1 MSKGFKTVA
10 DSQVTMT
17 ELMTPDKANFGGK
30 IHGGHLLSLL
40 DKVAYVCS
48 GKHADGYCVTISV
61 DTVDFLHPIEVGD
74 LVHFHASINYTGT
87 TSMVVGIKVVSEN
100 LHAKS
105 VRHTNTSYIT
115 MVAVDENGRPRPI
128 AGLNLSGPQELRRF
142 FEAKSRREMNKQF
155 REKFA
160 EKKQMANINKQ
171 IEAVK
176 EENCQLSFPL

>member
-1 MSKGFKTVA
+1 MSFKAVA

-40 DKVAYVCS
+40 DKVAYVCA

-74 LVHFHASINYTGT
+74 LVHFHASVNYTGK
-87 TSMVVGIKVVSEN
+87 TSMVVGIKVVAEN

-105 VRHTNTSYIT
+105 VQHTNTSYFT
-115 MVAVDENGRPRPI
+115 MVAVDSNGKPRQV
-128 AGLNLSGPQELRRF
+128 AGLKLNSKSEVRRF
-142 FEAKSRREMNKQF
+142 FEAKSRKEMNRKF
-155 REKFA
+155 REQFA
-160 EKKQMANINKQ
+160 EKRQHMNYDTQLEALAN
-171 IEAVK
+171 
-176 EENCQLSFPL
+176 ENCQLVADI